1 MVRGTVQGNS
11 LSPLWFNI
19 AQDFVLKQFYKEI
32 TDKVKLISFH
42 DDHYLLGPIEDV
54 LPAFDK
60 LIQKLKIVGLEVNIS
75 KSQIFSFG
83 NIDKAFHQKIN
94 EKKLKLATID
104 EGILVVG
111 TPIGSDKFMMKFM
124 DNKIKELENK
134 MKKLSDHFR
143 FPNLIYSSRVQTL
156 YTLLRLCI
164 PQSII
169 YFLRTIPPYINDKYT
184 KQLDLFMYNFLI
196 KILDVEEIIETQQI
210 IEEVTLRVFTN
221 IKRGGFGI
229 INTHDLI
236 NSAYVGS
243 LSLVT
248 ESIVQ
253 IYPELK
259 EDTGWLDNYEI
270 AVRSFDK
277 LQFNTSTLQIQEI
290 MKSKQFK
297 IQHKLTEAIN
307 KENQRKLELMFQRRF
322 KNRGDYNTK
331 VLKIQN
337 LNNSEMI
344 TSTWLL
350 GIPSFKF
357 QKLEDREFRNSFLIR
372 NMVDFTKDKNCI
384 CGIKLDF
391 FGNHSLHC
399 LDKTNGIQSKLRSRS
414 HAIFKYRLIEILRN
428 YFITHSTNFRI
439 LDEYKEPLINKFFI
453 MNENI
458 SQKDE
463 EKEYRGDFGIENI
476 KNGEIEIVDVTIAAP
491 SAQCYAK
498 CNAQVGDAANKTE
511 TIKRRKYD
519 KIISKDSPQQCNL
532 FIFAIENNG
541 GLARNAIQFCKRL
554 ANLSEDPTHSLHQL
568 YAEINVTIQKIRSDQ
583 MFDIDKLYSTNIIYD
598 HVVVE

>member
-1 MVRGTVQGNS
+1 
-11 LSPLWFNI
+11 
-19 AQDFVLKQFYKEI
+19 
-32 TDKVKLISFH
+32 
-42 DDHYLLGPIEDV
+42 
-54 LPAFDK
+54 
-60 LIQKLKIVGLEVNIS
+60 LIQKLKIVGLGVNIS

-83 NIDKAFHQKIN
+83 NIDKELHQKIN
-94 EKKLKLATID
+94 EKKLKLISID

-111 TPIGSDKFMMKFM
+111 TPIGSDEFMMKFM
-124 DNKIKELENK
+124 DNRIKELEQK

-143 FPNLIYSSRVQTL
+143 FPNLIYSSRVQIL

-184 KQLDLFMYNFLI
+184 KKLDSFMYNFLI
-196 KILDVEEIIETQQI
+196 KILDVKEIIETQQL

-236 NSAYVGS
+236 NSAYIGS

-259 EDTGWLDNYEI
+259 EDTRWLDNYLK
-270 AVRSFDK
+270 ALRFFDK

-290 MKSKQFK
+290 MKLKQFK

-307 KENQRKLELMFQRRF
+307 KENQCKLELMFQRRF

-357 QKLEDREFRNSFLIR
+357 QRLEDREFRNSFMIR
-372 NMVDFTKDKNCI
+372 NMIDFTKDKSCI
-384 CGIKLDF
+384 CGMKLDF

-399 LDKTNGIQSKLRSRS
+399 LDKKNGIQSKLRSRS

-428 YFITHSTNFRI
+428 YFITHSTNYRI
-439 LDEYKEPLINKFFI
+439 LDEYKEPLISKFFI
-453 MNENI
+453 MKDNL
-458 SQKDE
+458 SQHEE
-463 EKEYRGDFGIENI
+463 EKDYRGDFGIENT

-491 SAQCYAK
+491 SATCYNK

-511 TIKRRKYD
+511 MIKRRKYD
-519 KIISKDSPQQCNL
+519 KIISKDLPQQSNL

-541 GLARNAIQFCKRL
+541 GLARNALQFCKKI

-568 YAEINVTIQKIRSDQ
+568 YAEISISVQKIRFDQ
-583 MFDIDKLYSTNIIYD
+583 MFDIDKHYSINIISNKQ
-598 HVVVE
+598 VVNE